1 MYTCYHREVDNNIY
15 AMHMKVLYKDFNKAC
30 DALEDFIKMLCE
42 DFTPPNREEIK
53 ATLDKK
59 HRAVYFVSDERRDIF
74 TIEDL
79 PVVE

>member
-1 MYTCYHREVDNNIY
+1 MYTCYHREVDNNVY
-15 AMHMKVLYKDFNKAC
+15 AMHMKVLYQ
-30 DALEDFIKMLCE
+30 DFIKMLCE

-59 HRAVYFVSDERRDIF
+59 HRAVYFVSDERGDIF